1 MTKAADGF
9 RLLWHSITGDWE
21 AARKVV
27 DEMTDRTKTF
37 LQTMADVNQADPSV
51 PLIKLNP
58 VLITAKKNVEDVT
71 KGLKLFTTEATDG
84 AKTRQKAL
92 DDEVQAN
99 TKYAADMIARYAT
112 LEEAQEQA
120 NDRRLDEEHD
130 MMTKFRAIRDAG
142 WAGVLADEAKARK
155 EEEDLAKKE
164 FEQTLARINTE
175 RETQE
180 KAAQDFQRFQE
191 QVSDKV
197 GDVLFDFTKSLTD
210 GSTKLKDIWKETLT
224 TIKDLFLRTL
234 TEMAARALVQKI
246 LIPVGL
252 TSAGGGTGQTGTVD
266 LGGLLNLF
274 GGKGTGTTA
283 APGASLQG
291 PTPSGAP
298 LGGSA
303 VGAGLGAAG
312 LGLGVG
318 LGANQGFTQAGWTG
332 TGANVTAG
340 ALGGAVTGAAFG
352 ATAAGAALITSVTA
366 GAVAGSVVPIVGTI
380 IGAAV
385 GALLAYGL
393 SVLGKEPKPPE
404 LFTAIRTTA
413 PGGGGFVPGST
424 RRGPF
429 GVVGPTARLDE
440 EVAAY
445 GDMFLKLDQAI
456 AAHLTARQRDLA
468 AEALQAQREGL
479 MIDFREFDNEIFDL
493 AKDRMSTILRT
504 LAREEG
510 VQGRQIGRVA
520 ERVFAG
526 IRRDDKNLEQLEQA
540 FARALQFFEQLHA
553 LTAKPLTEA
562 EQALAQL
569 NAQFDALAEQAH
581 EYGIAIRQIEEARR
595 RQITQFWDA
604 IVANLKTQ
612 QENLMRAIG
621 GTRQGLE
628 EALMTPAVIF
638 ARRQEELETLQGEF
652 AGAGPGKQVA
662 MAPELLRRIQELFQL
677 GASADVLGQDREAL
691 LRLQQDLLSFVDE
704 IEQVAGEDA
713 FNQQIAKAQEQ
724 VDLLG
729 EIKQVNDKHLTEMN
743 TTLHNIEKF
752 LARGNEQFV
761 GEFQGGGRIPQT
773 GLARVHQGEYVLSAS
788 QVRTLSSPSVSS
800 GPMTFNMAV
809 TVNAS
814 GMDRQSLAQAGNT
827 IGETAWKWISNAAER
842 RTIPLRLDK

>member
-1 MTKAADGF
+1 M
-9 RLLWHSITGDWE
+9 
-21 AARKVV
+21 
-27 DEMTDRTKTF
+27 
-37 LQTMADVNQADPSV
+37 MA
-51 PLIKLNP
+51 
-58 VLITAKKNVEDVT
+58 
-71 KGLKLFTTEATDG
+71 
-84 AKTRQKAL
+84 
-92 DDEVQAN
+92 
-99 TKYAADMIARYAT
+99 
-112 LEEAQEQA
+112 
-120 NDRRLDEEHD
+120 
-130 MMTKFRAIRDAG
+130 KFRAIRDAG

-155 EEEDLAKKE
+155 EEEDLQKKA
-164 FEQTLARINTE
+164 FEAIVKRTE
-175 RETQE
+175 AEIKAQE
-180 KAAQDFQRFQE
+180 KAAADFERFQE
-191 QVSDKV
+191 KVADNVS
-197 GDVLFDFTKSLTD
+197 DVLFDFTKSLTD
-210 GSTKLKDIWKETLT
+210 GSTKLKDIWKETLE
-224 TIKDLFLRTL
+224 TIKDTFLRIL
-234 TEMAARALVQKI
+234 TDMAAAALVKQI

-283 APGASLQG
+283 APGASLQD

-298 LGGSA
+298 LGGTGSVA
-303 VGAGLGAAG
+303 GAGLGAAG

-340 ALGGAVTGAAFG
+340 ALGGAVAGATFG
-352 ATAAGAALITSVTA
+352 ATAAGAALITGVTA

-440 EVAAY
+440 EVRAY

-456 AAHLTARQRDLA
+456 ASHLTLRQKDLA
-468 AEALQAQREGL
+468 AKALQAQREGL

-540 FARALQFFEQLHA
+540 FARASAFFEQLHA

-581 EYGIAIRQIEEARR
+581 EYGIAIRRIEEARQR
-595 RQITQFWDA
+595 EIRQFWDT
-604 IVANLKTQ
+604 VVTNLKTQ
-612 QENLMRAIG
+612 QANLLRAIG

-638 ARRQEELETLQGEF
+638 RRRQEELEALQGEF
-652 AGAGPGKQVA
+652 AGAGAGRQVA

-704 IEQVAGEDA
+704 IEQVAGEEA
-713 FNQQIAKAQEQ
+713 FTQQIAAAEAQ

-729 EIKQVNDKHLTEMN
+729 KIKQVSEKHLTEMN
-743 TTLHNIEKF
+743 STLHRIEKF
-752 LARGNEQFV
+752 LARGSEAFV
-761 GEFQGGGRIPQT
+761 GEFQAGGPVPQT
-773 GLARVHQGEYVLSAS
+773 GLARVHQGEYVLSPS
-788 QVRTLSSPSVSS
+788 QVRTLSSATASA
-800 GPMTFNMAV
+800 GPMTLNMAV

-814 GMDRQSLAQAGNT
+814 GMDRRSLEQTGET
-827 IGETAWKWISNAAER
+827 IGKTAWRWIENAAER
-842 RTIPLRLDK
+842 RRIPLKLDK